1 MTRQPDKPSPEAK
14 PDAAAKKKWV
24 DPEIEIVPAAETAL
38 GVTLGG
44 TDAGSNIS

>member
-14 PDAAAKKKWV
+14 PDATAKKKWV
-24 DPEIEIVPAAETAL
+24 EPEIEIVPATETAL

-44 TDAGSNIS
+44 SDFGSNIS